1 MKSLVYARREDSH
14 EIALFCGRASG
25 RWAMWRSA
33 HCGVDITFA
42 SAFREYLGGPVSDCS
57 GLHIR
62 FDNRAAVACSL
73 NPTEIRPSVVTPVFA
88 TTRVKRGM
96 KTIAA
101 SSWQS
106 SRRHSSVHGERSCVR
121 QANY

>member
-1 MKSLVYARREDSH
+1 MKSHFFVAALLVAGLCGGQPTAALTLPSH
-14 EIALFCGRASG
+14 RHSVNISG
-25 RWAMWRSA
+25 
-33 HCGVDITFA
+33 D
-42 SAFREYLGGPVSDCS
+42 EGGPVSDCS

-88 TTRVKRGM
+88 TTRAKRGM